1 MSATS
6 ITPLGGDP
14 FTVSPRLRLAR
25 LARDAALSVPGVVR
39 MDAGPDGVF
48 AVVSGSERVD
58 GVLCAA
64 TAEEGFDL
72 SLRIVCAL
80 VPLPALGARVRDGVR
95 ARAAAAGLPAV
106 SVTVHVANVASPG
119 EV

>member
-39 MDAGPDGVF
+39 MDAGPNGLF
-48 AVVSGSERVD
+48 AVVSGGITADAFRKQYSRAEVTSVD
-58 GVLCAA
+58 GDA
-64 TAEEGFDL
+64 GPL
-72 SLRIVCAL
+72 SSCPITLF
-80 VPLPALGARVRDGVR
+80 PSGK
-95 ARAAAAGLPAV
+95 
-106 SVTVHVANVASPG
+106 TN
-119 EV
+119 